1 MHEMFAFAFD
11 TGRLGPAELAQ
22 LDVIE
27 IREEPDAPV
36 GPPREPLR
44 WLIGESGAAQ
54 AVFAA
59 DRGDPTGTAGL
70 WRALGALS
78 AGGADRDEPRG

>member
-1 MHEMFAFAFD
+1 MMAAAFD
-11 TGRLGPAELAQ
+11 PGRLGPAELAQ

-27 IREEPDAPV
+27 ISEEPDAPV
-36 GPPREPLR
+36 GPPRDPLR

-54 AVFAA
+54 AAFAN
-59 DRGDPTGTAGL
+59 DRSDPTGTAGL

-78 AGGADRDEPRG
+78 GGSDRDEAPRD